1 MNSLSLSDY
10 ISLIHQNITDILEM
24 KIETQSEEP
33 NPNFI
38 TIRDKDILNDSI
50 KFYECISNEVIL
62 CKYKFS
68 KLDEP
73 TYKFALH
80 KIDFLEYVM
89 TLLKYYKETTKDYLL
104 YETNDMKLL
113 FTFIINALENMS
125 IDKNSFK
132 NMSTI
137 INDLIPLD
145 NNNQYQ
151 TLFKTQFQEE
161 NLFLL
166 SQRGLVISEKVKEKR
181 EAIKTLYTYLVCKSD
196 YLDIKD
202 DETLENYIDSL
213 SNKVYYI
220 SSEERSFYSSLTKKE
235 LEEINNDRIKLNDLD
250 FFKKHKS
257 LFSCMDRITNKVD
270 SINIILMY
278 YGKRYLNCPT
288 KKEYFDSIY
297 DLAIECNNTSKPDT
311 TDIFEILKSQD
322 TRTLFQQIIKTK
334 IVSSFYQNNNHG
346 NHCYEAYTHFVEQ
359 MESTENL
366 NNFFDKYIHVVIM
379 SPGYKATTSR
389 YLNIFINGSG
399 YSVSN
404 DLNEKEQIQ
413 LKKAFI
419 IVVLLHELTHLL
431 LRLEHA
437 GEEYSQYNTINVSS
451 IEEGGDESCKYAFGL
466 KYLTR
471 ITIEQSG
478 TILNPNNWNLKVEK
492 KNKDNSKLIW
502 LMTKIFEEE
511 NNSTKYIKFM
521 NTSNRERG
529 WCLHL
534 F

>member
-1 MNSLSLSDY
+1 MN
-10 ISLIHQNITDILEM
+10 
-24 KIETQSEEP
+24 
-33 NPNFI
+33 
-38 TIRDKDILNDSI
+38 
-50 KFYECISNEVIL
+50 
-62 CKYKFS
+62 CKMHY
-68 KLDEP
+68 
-73 TYKFALH
+73 
-80 KIDFLEYVM
+80 
-89 TLLKYYKETTKDYLL
+89 
-104 YETNDMKLL
+104 
-113 FTFIINALENMS
+113 
-125 IDKNSFK
+125 
-132 NMSTI
+132 
-137 INDLIPLD
+137 
-145 NNNQYQ
+145 
-151 TLFKTQFQEE
+151 
-161 NLFLL
+161 
-166 SQRGLVISEKVKEKR
+166 
-181 EAIKTLYTYLVCKSD
+181 
-196 YLDIKD
+196 
-202 DETLENYIDSL
+202 
-213 SNKVYYI
+213 
-220 SSEERSFYSSLTKKE
+220 
-235 LEEINNDRIKLNDLD
+235 

-451 IEEGGDESCKYAFGL
+451 IEEGGDEFCKYASGL